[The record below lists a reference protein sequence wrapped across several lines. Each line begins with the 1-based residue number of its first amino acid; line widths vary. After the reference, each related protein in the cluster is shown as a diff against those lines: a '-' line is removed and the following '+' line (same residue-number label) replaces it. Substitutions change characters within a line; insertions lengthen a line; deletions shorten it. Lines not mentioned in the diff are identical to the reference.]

1 MTPQPPQPP
10 TSLKMNLKSW
20 MSDATKEGEEEG
32 KGEEEIIESF
42 KLMRK
47 TKMTDPL
54 IETVIVESQETATV
68 TPSSSSILMISE
80 VAITI
85 SKSISLISQVRG

>member
-1 MTPQPPQPP
+1 
-10 TSLKMNLKSW
+10 
-20 MSDATKEGEEEG
+20 MSDATKEEEEEG
-32 KGEEEIIESF
+32 EGEEEIIESF

-47 TKMTDPL
+47 RKMIDPL